1 MATPTTPIHAEAPPP
16 EIPGTGTGRPRIG
29 RAVAVSLV
37 GGLVAAL
44 VLVLLVVGPQR
55 FTAPEAAVTGAALLG
70 FAIGWCLLWLLS
82 RRTEQ
87 PQRWALV
94 PAAAMALLGA
104 ALLVFSP
111 SSHVLDL
118 LAWVWP
124 PALLALVVWM
134 IIQSRRAL
142 RSRTRVW
149 LLYPVFAVLALVAV
163 GGGLE
168 TVREATDSTTQATAG
183 RLIDVGGHRMYLQCT
198 GSGGPTVV
206 LASGLGERS
215 PSWAWIAPAVGK
227 TTRVCVY
234 DRAGQGRSDDAAPQ
248 DGVQLAT
255 DLHTLLDRAGE
266 KGPYVLAGHSVGG
279 VYSLTFAARYP
290 DQVAGMVMVESASP
304 QQFTALPDYA
314 GFYSL
319 WGRVAPLLP
328 SLARTGLARVTFG
341 TGFAGLPAAA
351 RDQERAFTS
360 TARDLS
366 SQRVEYSQ
374 LPSAFRQAQ
383 ALTTLDGKPLIVLT
397 AREGQQ
403 AGWFAAQDALAKLST
418 NSVHRSVVGAT
429 HESLLYDQGYSV
441 NASRAILDVVE
452 ALRAGAPL
460 QP

>member
-1 MATPTTPIHAEAPPP
+1 M
-16 EIPGTGTGRPRIG
+16 
-29 RAVAVSLV
+29 
-37 GGLVAAL
+37 
-44 VLVLLVVGPQR
+44 
-55 FTAPEAAVTGAALLG
+55 G
-70 FAIGWCLLWLLS
+70 FAVGWWLLWLLS

-87 PQRWALV
+87 PQRWAMV
-94 PAAAMALLGA
+94 PAVAMASVGG

-168 TVREATDSTTQATAG
+168 TVREATDGATQATAG
-183 RLIDVGGHRMYLQCT
+183 RLIDVGGHRMYLHCT
-198 GSGGPTVV
+198 GSGSPTVV

-215 PSWAWIAPAVGK
+215 PSWAWIVPAVGK
-227 TTRVCVY
+227 TTRVCVS
-234 DRAGQGRSDDAAPQ
+234 DRAGQGWSDDAAAQ
-248 DGVQLAT
+248 DGVQLAA
-255 DLHTLLDRAGE
+255 DLAHLARPRGGDGPLRAGR
-266 KGPYVLAGHSVGG
+266 AHSVGG
-279 VYSLTFAARYP
+279 IYDLAFAARYP
-290 DQVAGMVMVESASP
+290 GQVAGMVLVESATP
-304 QQFTALPDYA
+304 RQFTALPDYA

-341 TGFAGLPAAA
+341 TGFAGLPAVA

-374 LPSAFRQAQ
+374 LPAAFSR
-383 ALTTLDGKPLIVLT
+383 
-397 AREGQQ
+397 
-403 AGWFAAQDALAKLST
+403 
-418 NSVHRSVVGAT
+418 HR
-429 HESLLYDQGYSV
+429 
-441 NASRAILDVVE
+441 R
-452 ALRAGAPL
+452 
-460 QP
+460 